1 MRTVLDLKPLITL
14 TKEDFYQLCQVNPE
28 VSLELS
34 RNGELI
40 IMSPVGGESGNQEAN
55 LIADVIIWNRK
66 TQLGCVFSSSTI
78 FNLPGGGSRSPDVS
92 WVKRE
97 KWEALT
103 VDERKKFPPICPD
116 FVIELRSPSV
126 CAAFRRNRLKPLQE
140 KMKEYLDCGLRLGWL
155 INPQDKTVEIY
166 RPQKPVEILTLPISL
181 SGEDVLPGFNLLI

>member
-14 TKEDFYQLCQVNPE
+14 TKEDFYQLCQINPE
-28 VSLELS
+28 ASLELS

-66 TQLGCVFSSSTI
+66 TQLGFVFSSSTI
-78 FNLPGGGSRSPDVS
+78 FNLPNGGSRSPDVS

-103 VDERKKFPPICPD
+103 PDERKKFPPICPD
-116 FVIELRSPSV
+116 FVIELRSPSD
-126 CAAFRRNRLKPLQE
+126 RLKPLQE

-155 INPQDKTVEIY
+155 INPQDGTIEIY
-166 RPQKPVEILTLPISL
+166 RPQKAVEILTLPVSL
-181 SGEDVLPGFNLLI
+181 SGEDVLPGFNLSIE